1 MIRQCLIWEENKM
14 AATHSMQDAVYDK
27 VSTRVAFGEALLQ
40 QVEKND
46 RIMYIAADTL
56 KSVGGAPMQK
66 KYPKRA
72 LNVGIA
78 EQDMTLIGAGMAAC
92 GAKVFVATY
101 AVFASMRITEQI
113 RSFVCYPHLDVK
125 IVAGLGG
132 LSGGQEG
139 VTHQGIEDVG
149 VLRAIP
155 GLVIVEAA
163 DAASVSAI
171 VEAITE
177 YNGPVYLRLGRDV
190 VPTVFDSD
198 YKFQIGKANI
208 MKPDGKDAALI
219 SNGAAVARTVA
230 AEKILR
236 TQGYNV
242 QLIEMPCVKP
252 IDRKAIQDAAKQ
264 AEVLVTVED
273 HTIIGGLGSAVSEV
287 LTDNCPAR
295 LVRIGIDDCFTE
307 SGDMDELLD
316 KYGLAASCIAKKV
329 VTAIKTK

>member
-1 MIRQCLIWEENKM
+1 MKD
-14 AATHSMQDAVYDK
+14 AAYDK
-27 VSTRVAFGEALLQ
+27 VSTRVAFGEALLKQ
-40 QVEKND
+40 ADKND
-46 RIMYIAADTL
+46 KIMYVAADTL
-56 KSVGGAPMQK
+56 KSVGGSPLQK

-78 EQDMTLIGAGMAAC
+78 EQDMALIGAGMASC

-113 RSFVCYPHLDVK
+113 RSFICYPHLDVK

-149 VLRAIP
+149 VLRAIA

-163 DAASVSAI
+163 DAASVDAI

-190 VPTVFDSD
+190 TPSVFDSG

-208 MKPDGKDAALI
+208 MKADGKDAVLI
-219 SNGAAVARTVA
+219 TNGAAVARTVA

-236 TQGYNV
+236 GQGYNV
-242 QLIEMPCVKP
+242 QILEMPCVKP
-252 IDRKAIQDAAKQ
+252 IDKDAILNAAKQ
-264 AEVLVTVED
+264 TGLVVTVED

-287 LTDNCPAR
+287 LTDGYPTK
-295 LVRIGIDDCFTE
+295 LYRIGINDCFTE
-307 SGDMDELLD
+307 SGDLDELLD
-316 KYGLAASCIAKKV
+316 KYGMSASHIAGSV
-329 VTAIKTK
+329 VSAINAKGQ